1 MKPISALILYAQ
13 DSSNTTFS
21 YQYGWPR
28 KFLSHPRF
36 RCEAINVRDGGWE
49 AFLHRYRV
57 LECGEF
63 DVIIIL
69 HSVFSNAC
77 YLRWRHLFFHAIK
90 MSRVPK
96 VYFIGNEYK
105 LMPEK
110 MAFCDALGISLLVS
124 QSDLPAVHALYK
136 GRLGCAVAGIPS
148 AGLDKTIFYPT
159 VPWRERLT
167 DIGYRSDESP
177 IYLGH
182 TERRDIA
189 EYVSTHGPQCGL
201 KVDISLK
208 QSDRFGERGWAEFLN
223 QCKGQLGTEAGGDYF
238 ELTDETRIK
247 YRDYI
252 AANPCATDDEII
264 SRFFKGYVNPIPMR
278 VITGRIVEAAA
289 TKTVQVLFEGHYSG
303 YFKPDIHYIP
313 LRKDFKNFA
322 EVVEKFRDENYCRA
336 VTENAYELVLR
347 ELTYDKLIDK
357 FCEALDSCL

>member
-1 MKPISALILYAQ
+1 MKPVSALILYAQ
-13 DSSNTTFS
+13 DSSNATFS

-36 RCEAINVRDGGWE
+36 RCEAINVRDSGWE
-49 AFLHRYRV
+49 AFLQRYRV
-57 LECGEF
+57 LGRGEF
-63 DVIIIL
+63 DVVIIL

-110 MAFCDALGISLLVS
+110 MAFCEALGVSLLVS
-124 QSDLPAVHALYK
+124 LTDSQAIHALYRD
-136 GRLGCAVAGIPS
+136 RLGCAVAGIPS
-148 AGLDKTIFYPT
+148 AGLDEEIYYPT
-159 VPWRERLT
+159 VPFRERPV

-189 EYVSTHGPQCGL
+189 EYFSAHGPRHGL

-208 QSDRFGERGWAEFLN
+208 QSDRFGERKWAAFLN
-223 QCKGQLGTEAGGDYF
+223 QCKAQLGTEAGGDYF
-238 ELTDETRIK
+238 ELTDSTRK
-247 YRDYI
+247 SCNQYVKQHPD
-252 AANPCATDDEII
+252 APSSEII
-264 SRFFKGYVNPIPMR
+264 HRFFKGYPNPIPARM
-278 VITGRIVEAAA
+278 ISGRMVEAAG
-289 TKTVQVLFEGHYSG
+289 TKTAQILFEGHYGG
-303 YFKPDIHYIP
+303 YFKPDVHYIP
-313 LRKDFKNFA
+313 LKKDFSNFA
-322 EVVEKFRDENYCRA
+322 EVIEKFHDEEYCCA
-336 VTENAYELVLR
+336 ITDNAYDLVSQ

-357 FCEALDSCL
+357 FYEALVPVL